1 MATATAHTRGTVAK
15 SPGQFKHVI
24 KVLLGGERNRRRW
37 SDLISKIALEYS
49 EQVPLDF
56 KCFKEYV
63 HEKKYTAALESNVDN

>member
-37 SDLISKIALEYS
+37 SNLITKIALEYS
-49 EQVPLDF
+49 RQVQLDF
-56 KCFKEYV
+56 ECFKGYV
-63 HEKKYTAALESNVDN
+63 REKKYKAALKKSS